1 MEEQIHI
8 QERGK
13 RGWTFYVIY
22 SFILSGLLLLIFGG
36 LLFFYHSHRLPDFSP
51 LKGGNLN
58 AYSIIYS
65 EEDEVIGKFLMD
77 NRIPISYE
85 QIPKPLVNAF
95 IAAEDADFFKH
106 KGVDYKGILRAM
118 FKNFLAGRIVQGG
131 STITQQVTKTFF
143 LTPKRSLA
151 RKLKE
156 VAYAFGLEQNLSKE
170 EILTLYL
177 NNIYLGNGAY
187 GVEAAA
193 DSYFNKRVEQL
204 NLAEVAMMA
213 GLVKAPSRYS
223 PVNNL
228 KRAKDRQAYVLTRMT
243 ELGFV
248 SQEQKE
254 KALQIPLKI
263 QSRESAYFSKAP
275 YFTEFIRHQ
284 VERKYG
290 KEKLYQEGLRI
301 YTTLNLSF
309 QKTAQKSV
317 EAGLREL
324 DKREGFR
331 GPSQTLSPHEV
342 KELPNKRKGTVPP
355 LPQKEIF
362 EGVIL
367 SKEDSKKSYTVWVE
381 DRKGILP
388 YSEMSWALNIKPTA
402 TYKPQKVKTPGDLL
416 NPGDVVYVRVK
427 ESSKKEQALRL
438 SLEQEPIVQGALLCL
453 DPRTGF
459 VRAMVGG
466 RDFGESQFNR
476 AISARRQPGS
486 AFKPLIYAAAL
497 EKGYTPST
505 IIMDSPVEYSDP
517 DGGTYWAPKN
527 YDEDFMGPITFRN
540 ALAHSRNVV
549 TVKILEDIGVG
560 YALPFI
566 KKLGIESSIK
576 RDLSI
581 ALGTSGVSMMELTSA
596 FAVFA
601 NGGERIKP
609 IFIKK
614 IVTMKGEVLE
624 ENTPYIE
631 MEEKEEEE
639 ETAKTPPPAS
649 KEQAISPQ
657 NAFIMTHLLQGVVQH
672 GTGQRAKVL
681 GRPVAGKTG
690 TSSDYSDAWFIGY
703 TPSLLTGVWVGFD
716 DKTSLGKKET
726 GARAALPI
734 WINFMDQALRNTPL
748 DTPKPPQGIT
758 FIKVNIETG
767 LPTNTDSP
775 ETITEAF
782 IDSSIPREN
791 EAGVTEGSSSG
802 TPLPDRSPGETVQE
816 LPRWKDCP
824 GRKHHHPAGDQDLLP
839 HAKEKFSPKAEG
851 GRLRLWLGTEF

>member
-36 LLFFYHSHRLPDFSP
+36 LLFFYYSHRLPDFSP

-95 IAAEDADFFKH
+95 LAAEDADFFKH

-156 VAYAFGLEQNLSKE
+156 AAYAFGLEQNLSKE

-331 GPSQTLSPHEV
+331 GPSQTLPPHEV

-453 DPRTGF
+453 DPRNGF

-466 RDFGESQFNR
+466 RDFSESQFNR

-748 DTPKPPQGIT
+748 DTPKPPRGIT

-802 TPLPDRSPGETVQE
+802 TPLPDRSPGET
-816 LPRWKDCP
+816 
-824 GRKHHHPAGDQDLLP
+824 PAPSGYYD
-839 HAKEKFSPKAEG
+839 
-851 GRLRLWLGTEF
+851 

>member
-1 MEEQIHI
+1 LQKGFPFLGSSLPLMEEQNPIRT
-8 QERGK
+8 RGK
-13 RGWTFYVIY
+13 KGWAFYVVY
-22 SFILSGLLLLIFGG
+22 SFVLSVLLLLIVGG
-36 LLFFYHSHRLPDFSP
+36 LLFFYHSHRLPDFAP
-51 LKGGNLN
+51 LKERNLN
-58 AYSIIYS
+58 AFSIVYS
-65 EEDEVIGKFLMD
+65 EEDEVIGKYLME

-85 QIPKPLVNAF
+85 RIPKQLVNAF
-95 IAAEDADFFKH
+95 IAAEDADFFQH
-106 KGVDYKGILRAM
+106 KGVDYKGILRAL

-143 LTPKRSLA
+143 LTPKRSLT

-156 VAYAFGLEQNLSKE
+156 VAYAFGLEQNLTKE
-170 EILTLYL
+170 EILALYL

-204 NLAEVAMMA
+204 NLAEMAMMA

-228 KRAKDRQAYVLTRMT
+228 KRARDRQAYVLTRMA
-243 ELGFV
+243 ELAFI
-248 SQEQKE
+248 SQEQRE
-254 KALQIPLKI
+254 KALRIPLKI
-263 QSRESAYFSKAP
+263 QSRESAYFSRAP
-275 YFTEFIRHQ
+275 YFTELIRHQ

-301 YTTLNLSF
+301 YTTLDLSL
-309 QKTAQKSV
+309 QKNAQRSV

-331 GPSQTLSPHEV
+331 GPIQTLSPKEAL
-342 KELPNKRKGTVPP
+342 ELPNKKKGSLPP

-367 SKEDSKKSYTVWVE
+367 SKEDAKKSYTVWVE

-388 YSEMSWALNIKPTA
+388 FSEMSWALTIKRTP
-402 TYKPQKVKTPGDLL
+402 TYKPEKVKTAGDLL
-416 NPGDVVYVRVK
+416 KPGDVIYVRMK
-427 ESSKKEQALRL
+427 EPPKKDQPLL
-438 SLEQEPIVQGALLCL
+438 LTLEQEPLVQGALLCL
-453 DPRTGF
+453 DPKTGY

-466 RDFGESQFNR
+466 RDFSESQFNR
-476 AISARRQPGS
+476 AISSRRQPGS
-486 AFKPLIYAAAL
+486 AFKPMIYGAAL

-505 IIMDSPVEYSDP
+505 ILMDSPVEYSDP

-527 YDEDFMGPITFRN
+527 YDEEFMGPITFRN

-560 YALPFI
+560 YALQFM
-566 KKLGIESSIK
+566 KRLGIESPIK

-614 IVTMKGEVLE
+614 IVTMSGEVLE

-639 ETAKTPPPAS
+639 EMPKTPSPAP
-649 KEQAISPQ
+649 ERVISPQ

-703 TPSLLTGVWVGFD
+703 SPSLLAGVWVGFD
-716 DKTSLGKKET
+716 DKASLGKNET

-734 WINFMDQALRNTPL
+734 WISFMSQALRNTPIE
-748 DTPKPPQGIT
+748 TPKTPPGIT
-758 FIKVNIETG
+758 LIRVNIETG
-767 LPTNTDSP
+767 LPASTDSP

-782 IDSSIPREN
+782 IDSSVPREN
-791 EAGVTEGSSSG
+791 EDRERQEIPSSG
-802 TPLPDRSPGETVQE
+802 APVPEKSPRGPLPPSGYYD
-816 LPRWKDCP
+816 
-824 GRKHHHPAGDQDLLP
+824 
-839 HAKEKFSPKAEG
+839 
-851 GRLRLWLGTEF
+851 

>member
-1 MEEQIHI
+1 MEEQNHI
-8 QERGK
+8 QKK
-13 RGWTFYVIY
+13 RKKGWGFFVIY
-22 SFILSGLLLLIFGG
+22 SFILSVLLLLLYGG
-36 LLFFYHSHRLPDFSP
+36 LLFFYYSHRLPDFAP
-51 LKGGNLN
+51 LKERNLN

-85 QIPKPLVNAF
+85 RIPKQLVNAF
-95 IAAEDADFFKH
+95 IAAEDADFFRH

-143 LTPKRSLA
+143 LTPKRSLT

-156 VAYAFGLEQNLSKE
+156 VAYAFGLEQNLTKE
-170 EILTLYL
+170 EILGLYL

-193 DSYFNKRVEQL
+193 DSYFNKRTEQL
-204 NLAEVAMMA
+204 NLAETAMMA

-254 KALQIPLKI
+254 KALRIPLKI
-263 QSRESAYFSKAP
+263 QSKESAYFSRAP

-284 VERKYG
+284 VQRKYG

-301 YTTLNLSF
+301 YTTLDLSL
-309 QKTAQKSV
+309 QRNAQKSV

-331 GPSQTLSPHEV
+331 GPLQTLSLNEA
-342 KELPNKRKGTVPP
+342 KELPNKKKGVVPP

-388 YSEMSWALNIKPTA
+388 FSEMSWALNIKPTP

-416 NPGDVVYVRVK
+416 NPGDVIYVRVK
-427 ESSKKEQALRL
+427 DSSKKEQALLL
-438 SLEQEPIVQGALLCL
+438 SLEQEPLVQGALLCL
-453 DPRTGF
+453 DPKTGY

-466 RDFGESQFNR
+466 RDFSESQFNR
-476 AISARRQPGS
+476 AISSRRQPGS
-486 AFKPLIYAAAL
+486 AFKPMIYAAAL

-527 YDEDFMGPITFRN
+527 YDEEFMGPITFRN

-560 YALPFI
+560 YALQFM
-566 KKLGIESSIK
+566 KRLGIESSIK

-609 IFIKK
+609 ILIKK

-639 ETAKTPPPAS
+639 EMPKTPSPAL
-649 KEQAISPQ
+649 KEQVLSPQ

-703 TPSLLTGVWVGFD
+703 SPSLLAGVWVGFD
-716 DKTSLGKKET
+716 DKTSLGKNET

-734 WINFMDQALRNTPL
+734 WISFMNQALKNTPIE
-748 DTPKPPQGIT
+748 TPKPPQGIT

-767 LPTNTDSP
+767 LPTNSDSP

-782 IDSSIPREN
+782 IDSSVPREN
-791 EAGVTEGSSSG
+791 EGREKESSSPG
-802 TPLPDRSPGETVQE
+802 TPVPERSSSDP
-816 LPRWKDCP
+816 
-824 GRKHHHPAGDQDLLP
+824 PAPSGYYD
-839 HAKEKFSPKAEG
+839 
-851 GRLRLWLGTEF
+851 

>member
-8 QERGK
+8 RERGR
-13 RGWTFYVIY
+13 RGWIFYVIY
-22 SFILSGLLLLIFGG
+22 PILLSGLLLLIFGG
-36 LLFFYHSHRLPDFSP
+36 LLFFYYSHHLPDFSS
-51 LKGGNLN
+51 LKGGTLN

-85 QIPKPLVNAF
+85 QIPKPLINAF
-95 IAAEDADFFKH
+95 VAAEDADFFRH

-118 FKNFLAGRIVQGG
+118 GKNFLAGRIVQGG

-143 LTPKRSLA
+143 LTPKRSLT

-156 VAYAFGLEQNLSKE
+156 VAYAFGLEQNLTKE
-170 EILTLYL
+170 EILALYL

-204 NLAEVAMMA
+204 NLAEMAMMA

-290 KEKLYQEGLRI
+290 KEKLYREGLRI
-301 YTTLNLSF
+301 YTTLDLSL

-317 EAGLREL
+317 EAGLRDL

-331 GPSQTLSPHEV
+331 GPSHTLPPNEV
-342 KELPNKRKGTVPP
+342 KELPNKRKGVLSP

-388 YSEMSWALNIKPTA
+388 YTEMSWALTIKPTA

-416 NPGDVVYVRVK
+416 NPGDVVYVRVR
-427 ESSKKEQALRL
+427 ESSKREQTLRL

-453 DPRTGF
+453 DPRTGY
-459 VRAMVGG
+459 VRTMVGG

-566 KKLGIESSIK
+566 KKLGIESSVK

-581 ALGTSGVSMMELTSA
+581 ALGTSGVSMMELVSA

-614 IVTMKGEVLE
+614 IVTMSGEVLE

-639 ETAKTPPPAS
+639 EMPKTPPPAS
-649 KEQAISPQ
+649 KEQVISPQ

-690 TSSDYSDAWFIGY
+690 TSSDYSDAWFVGY
-703 TPSLLTGVWVGFD
+703 TPSLLAGVWVGFD

-734 WINFMDQALRNTPL
+734 WISFMDQALRNTPIE
-748 DTPKPPQGIT
+748 TPKPPQGIT

-767 LPTNTDSP
+767 LPTNTDSS

-782 IDSSIPREN
+782 IDSSVPREN
-791 EAGVTEGSSSG
+791 EEGKEEHPSPG
-802 TPLPDRSPGETVQE
+802 TPVPGRSPGET
-816 LPRWKDCP
+816 
-824 GRKHHHPAGDQDLLP
+824 PARSGSYD
-839 HAKEKFSPKAEG
+839 
-851 GRLRLWLGTEF
+851 

>member
-77 NRIPISYE
+77 NRMPISYE

-331 GPSQTLSPHEV
+331 GPSQTLPPHEV

-802 TPLPDRSPGETVQE
+802 TPLPDRSPGET
-816 LPRWKDCP
+816 
-824 GRKHHHPAGDQDLLP
+824 PAPSGYYD
-839 HAKEKFSPKAEG
+839 
-851 GRLRLWLGTEF
+851 